1 MTHEKTFKPLPTFP
15 SLTLD
20 EVIRLE
26 EGLRLNP
33 DAQAVLAEIM
43 ARPESA
49 QFDPAGLRLALLVA
63 IDEATGL

>member
-49 QFDPAGLRLALLVA
+49 QFDPAELLLSLLVA